1 MNYLLVFIT
10 FLVLSMT
17 MIGVALL
24 GSDRIFPARKFFIYI
39 PNDGI
44 LCEEG
49 PDQPLILSEH
59 PDQEELKRI
68 KFATSFLGYKK
79 DEVEQTLSVLS
90 QENQRLRELL
100 DDQKQHV

>member
-49 PDQPLILSEH
+49 QDQPLILSEH
-59 PDQEELKRI
+59 PDQEELKRV
-68 KFATSFLGYKK
+68 KFATSLLGYKK
-79 DEVEQTLSVLS
+79 DEVEQTLSAVS
-90 QENQRLRELL
+90 YTHLRAHET
-100 DDQKQHV
+100 